1 MRRVLLV
8 AAALAT
14 ASCTVG
20 PDFHEPAVLAPGTW
34 GTQRADVR
42 SVTVSG
48 AVDPRWWERFG
59 DRELDTLV
67 ARLARQNLDLQEAAE
82 RIQQGR
88 AEVKV
93 AASQGLPNVDYT
105 PKYTL
110 TRQSPNGF
118 LELVQPEPG
127 APLQYDLYDNT
138 LSPSWELDLFGR
150 VRREV
155 EAQRANTEAAFEARN
170 EVALSAIADLAADY
184 MRLRGVQARE
194 AITRRNLALV
204 RHSSDLVRNQ
214 RANGV
219 ATVLDVAQADAET
232 ATIAATL
239 PAYTTQEAALINAIG
254 LLLAEPPRA
263 LEAELTPVL
272 AIPVTPVT
280 VPVGLPGDLVRR
292 RPDIRRA
299 EAELHEATAQTG
311 VAVANFYPEVTLS
324 GTLGLEGLKPGN
336 AFSLPDRAFSLGPTL
351 DLPLFKGGRLTG
363 ELRLRKSEQREAALK
378 LHQAV
383 LQAWTDVD
391 NAMTAFAQAQAARAQ
406 TARAA
411 ASDQNALGAANQQ
424 FQQGQVDFLNV
435 ISAQNALLQAQG
447 ALAESDTEIDTDLV
461 ALYRALGGGWDQ
473 EALPTGVKQK
483 TVGPGLWEE

>member
-1 MRRVLLV
+1 MRRVF
-8 AAALAT
+8 AALAALAL

-20 PDFHEPAVLAPGTW
+20 PDFHEPKVPSPAQW
-34 GTQRADVR
+34 GPQRAEAR
-42 SVTVSG
+42 SVTVAG
-48 AVDPRWWERFG
+48 AVDPLWWRAFS
-59 DRELDTLV
+59 DAELDALIG
-67 ARLARQNLDLQEAAE
+67 RLAGQNLDLQEAAE

-88 AEVKV
+88 AQVKV

-118 LELVQPEPG
+118 LELVVPEPG
-127 APLQYDLYDNT
+127 SPLQYDLYDNT

-150 VRREV
+150 VRRQV
-155 EAQRANTEAAFEARN
+155 EAERANTEAAFEERN
-170 EVALSAIADLAADY
+170 EIALSAIADLASDY
-184 MRLRGVQARE
+184 MQLRGIQARE
-194 AITRRNLALV
+194 AITRANLALMQ
-204 RHSSDLVRNQ
+204 RNADLIHEQ

-219 ATVLDVAQADAET
+219 ATTLDVAQADAET
-232 ATIAATL
+232 ATVAATL
-239 PAYTTQEAALINAIG
+239 PAYATQEAAMINAIG

-263 LEAELTPVL
+263 LEAELAPVRPV
-272 AIPVTPVT
+272 PVTPVA

-299 EAELHEATAQTG
+299 EAELHAATAETG

-324 GTLGLEGLKPGN
+324 GTLSFEGLKPGN

-363 ELRLRKSEQREAALK
+363 ELRLRRSQQREAALK
-378 LHQAV
+378 FRQVV

-391 NAMTAFAQAQAARAQ
+391 NAMTAYAQAQAARTQ
-406 TARAA
+406 TARAFT
-411 ASDQNALGAANQQ
+411 SDQSALGAATQQ
-424 FQQGQVDFLNV
+424 YAAGQVDFLNV
-435 ISAQNALLQAQG
+435 ISAQNALLQTQD
-447 ALAESDTEIDTDLV
+447 ALAQSDTLIDTNLV

-473 EALPTGVKQK
+473 AALPTGRPEK

>member
-20 PDFHEPAVLAPGTW
+20 PDFHEPAVPAPGTW
-34 GTQRADVR
+34 GTQRADVP